1 MEYWLRRED
10 VLMMSTLY
18 YGEIRPDKL
27 ATWSDNDNPYKI
39 LVENHEIPKVRGW
52 KFLFD
57 YEKLFFDKVQV
68 DWGSFAYKGT
78 KEQILKLMEL
88 VKCESD
94 EVNNPVDCDIY
105 GIVFVEEY

>member
-27 ATWSDNDNPYKI
+27 ATWRDNDNPYKI
-39 LVENHEIPKVRGW
+39 LVENHEITKAGGW

-88 VKCESD
+88 VKCERD
-94 EVNNPVDCDIY
+94 EVNNLVDCDIY